1 MILSLL
7 LCHTVSAQQQFQFH
21 HINTKGN
28 AVKAIYCDGDGII
41 WLGTS
46 SGLFSMPQMGSKNPN
61 AYRRPFPYVDLSI
74 NDVSGDDMGQLWLRT
89 QSKAVYI
96 YNPKCNEFHTAGPSV
111 FSEWGIDPNTDFY
124 DSYEQE
130 SIVSILK
137 GDGVYWVDRETGKK
151 LWRAPFPAG
160 YHGGGKLKVGENG
173 QTFLWH
179 DVYLWEYD
187 QNQKKWKQPIVLPS
201 HVTCVAEDKRH
212 CLWVSTQT
220 TGVLLFDS
228 EGRLLN
234 HLQHTEWDANSLQS
248 NHVDLIYYEPVKDA
262 IWLGYNKGGL
272 SVCYVSQESSL
283 LKNIVDNSRK
293 DANTDVLTFAAT
305 QDGKGMWVGLENRGI
320 FLQESIQTKNIVSH
334 GSVTSLYTGRNGE
347 LWAGIYLKGLLH
359 KTADGKEAYFFEG
372 KSPYALAE
380 DGKGHLF
387 VALLGDGV
395 WQFDLESGRVSDSQ
409 LKPRYIFD
417 LEYHQGTIYAASTE
431 GFYKYDRGSWT
442 KICDGSFRKIC
453 IDKKQYIWLL
463 GGEGW
468 EGLTIISPKGQILE
482 TPYDLKSAPLKNMSI
497 DSHGRVWIATPAEL
511 LMLRHQLGEDF
522 KLERFSFNIIPHS
535 HQVFYNYQAS
545 EITADGFLW
554 LGTTTGYQVIDT
566 KELVSQTKE
575 KCTIKRLVMGA
586 LTINNTVI
594 SPGLPFN
601 GRQLLKQ
608 DVVFTKELDL
618 RYNENNLAI
627 ECALPYDSGFETD
640 TYFYQLKGFSDVW
653 YPMEGMTIVLPSLP
667 PGDYDLLTRTQSSR
681 ESLLTTIHI
690 DPPLWLTW
698 WAFVIYLLILLLT
711 VLFLVRYF
719 KSKQAYKARLKEIK
733 LQQKQQEQMNEMKL
747 RFFTNISH
755 DLRTP
760 LSLIITPVEEL
771 LKRKD
776 LGDERESLG
785 IVHRNAENLLS
796 LVNQIL
802 DFRRLESG
810 QEKLQLSYG
819 DVTVL
824 VSDVCKSFI
833 LKAEKEQ
840 MHFSFEPVNEH
851 IETMFDRDKTQ
862 KIMMNLL
869 SNAFKFTPSGG
880 RIIVRIATEQNE
892 VVISVADTG
901 VGLSDKDKERV
912 FEQFYQS
919 DETPTA
925 SMGSGIGLHIVREY
939 VQLQGGDI
947 TVSDNPEGKGTVF
960 RFTIP
965 LRQDEHASSGN
976 GDLSLPLLLFAD
988 DNADMLAYMSKGL
1001 SEGYRVVTATNGRET
1016 LQLLEKEDVD
1026 IIVSDVMMPEMD
1038 GLELCRR
1045 VKTNIETSHI
1055 PVILLTAKALDSDEL
1070 QGLEAGADDY
1080 VTKPFS
1086 MDILKQRIH
1095 NLIER
1100 GRDHH
1105 KRFVKEIDIE
1115 PSEITITSLDEQFI
1129 AKAISIV
1136 EEHISES
1143 EFGVEELSVE
1153 MGVHRAQLYKKLEHL
1168 TGKSPQQFIRIL
1180 RLKRGRQLLE
1190 QSGLYVSE
1198 VAYRV
1203 GFNSPRIFS
1212 KYFKEE
1218 FGVTPKKFIK

>member
-1 MILSLL
+1 MGG
-7 LCHTVSAQQQFQFH
+7 QGDR
-21 HINTKGN
+21 KGT
-28 AVKAIYCDGDGII
+28 AAC
-41 WLGTS
+41 TS
-46 SGLFSMPQMGSKNPN
+46 SWF
-61 AYRRPFPYVDLSI
+61 
-74 NDVSGDDMGQLWLRT
+74 
-89 QSKAVYI
+89 
-96 YNPKCNEFHTAGPSV
+96 
-111 FSEWGIDPNTDFY
+111 
-124 DSYEQE
+124 
-130 SIVSILK
+130 
-137 GDGVYWVDRETGKK
+137 
-151 LWRAPFPAG
+151 
-160 YHGGGKLKVGENG
+160 
-173 QTFLWH
+173 
-179 DVYLWEYD
+179 
-187 QNQKKWKQPIVLPS
+187 
-201 HVTCVAEDKRH
+201 
-212 CLWVSTQT
+212 
-220 TGVLLFDS
+220 
-228 EGRLLN
+228 
-234 HLQHTEWDANSLQS
+234 
-248 NHVDLIYYEPVKDA
+248 
-262 IWLGYNKGGL
+262 
-272 SVCYVSQESSL
+272 
-283 LKNIVDNSRK
+283 
-293 DANTDVLTFAAT
+293 
-305 QDGKGMWVGLENRGI
+305 
-320 FLQESIQTKNIVSH
+320 
-334 GSVTSLYTGRNGE
+334 
-347 LWAGIYLKGLLH
+347 
-359 KTADGKEAYFFEG
+359 
-372 KSPYALAE
+372 
-380 DGKGHLF
+380 
-387 VALLGDGV
+387 
-395 WQFDLESGRVSDSQ
+395 
-409 LKPRYIFD
+409 
-417 LEYHQGTIYAASTE
+417 
-431 GFYKYDRGSWT
+431 
-442 KICDGSFRKIC
+442 
-453 IDKKQYIWLL
+453 
-463 GGEGW
+463 
-468 EGLTIISPKGQILE
+468 
-482 TPYDLKSAPLKNMSI
+482 
-497 DSHGRVWIATPAEL
+497 
-511 LMLRHQLGEDF
+511 
-522 KLERFSFNIIPHS
+522 
-535 HQVFYNYQAS
+535 
-545 EITADGFLW
+545 
-554 LGTTTGYQVIDT
+554 
-566 KELVSQTKE
+566 
-575 KCTIKRLVMGA
+575 
-586 LTINNTVI
+586 
-594 SPGLPFN
+594 
-601 GRQLLKQ
+601 
-608 DVVFTKELDL
+608 
-618 RYNENNLAI
+618 
-627 ECALPYDSGFETD
+627 
-640 TYFYQLKGFSDVW
+640 
-653 YPMEGMTIVLPSLP
+653 PMEGMTIVLRSLP

-698 WAFVIYLLILLLT
+698 WAFLLYLLILLLT
-711 VLFLVRYF
+711 VFFLVRYF
-719 KSKQAYKARLKEIK
+719 KSKQAYKARVKEIK
-733 LQQKQQEQMNEMKL
+733 LQQEQQEQMNEMKL

-760 LSLIITPVEEL
+760 LSLIITPVE
-771 LKRKD
+771 
-776 LGDERESLG
+776 
-785 IVHRNAENLLS
+785 NLLS

-810 QEKLQLSYG
+810 KEKLRLSYG
-819 DVTVL
+819 DITAL
-824 VSDVCKSFI
+824 VRDVCKSFQ

-840 MHFSFEPVNEH
+840 MHFSFEPANEH

-880 RIIVRIATEQNE
+880 RIIVRMVTEQNE

-919 DETPTA
+919 DATPTA

-947 TVSDNPEGKGTVF
+947 TVSDNPEGKGSLF

-965 LRQDEHASSGN
+965 LRKDEHAISGN

-988 DNADMLAYMSKGL
+988 DNTDMLAYLSKGL
-1001 SEGYRVVTATNGRET
+1001 SDEYRVVTATNGRET

-1095 NLIER
+1095 KLIER

-1136 EEHISES
+1136 EEHISEP
-1143 EFGVEELSVE
+1143 EFGVEELSAE